1 MGAQTPMAQ
10 LLHNEFPPDSL
21 EAKDLKHLLH
31 PTTNLARHQ
40 QEGPTVHARAEGVY
54 LWDNQGNQYLEGL
67 AGLWCTAL
75 GYGEPELARVA
86 EEQMRRLCYSQLFA
100 GKTNEPSVLL
110 AEKLMAMLPFNVGRV
125 FFGVSGSDANDTQ
138 VKLMWYYHNLIG
150 KPEKK
155 KIISRRGGYHG
166 VTVASGSLTG
176 LAPFH
181 KQFDLPIPGI
191 LHTANPHFYR
201 HGREG
206 ETEAAFSTRLA
217 NELEDLIVA
226 EGAETIAAFIAEPVM
241 GAGGVIVPPTGYYEK
256 VQAVL
261 AKHRVLFIDDE
272 VICGFGRTGAPFGAQ
287 TMGIEPTTISMA
299 KALSSAYQPISAVAL
314 PEWMHDAFAAA
325 SEELGNFGHGFTY
338 SGHPVCA
345 AVALRNLELMEER
358 DVLNHAARV
367 GEAFQARLTALA
379 DQPLVGEARGKGLIG
394 AVELVAN
401 KETRQPFDAAL
412 GIGAYCME
420 RAQAHGLIVRS
431 LGDSVA
437 FCPPLIIT
445 DKQVDELFGKFEK
458 ALADTLRHVQRVG

>member
-1 MGAQTPMAQ
+1 MPQ

-110 AEKLMAMLPFNVGRV
+110 AEKLKAMLPFNVGRV

-191 LHTANPHFYR
+191 LHTGNPHFYR

-206 ETEAAFSTRLA
+206 ETEAAFATRRA

-226 EGAETIAAFIAEPVM
+226 EGPETIAAFIAEPVL
-241 GAGGVIVPPTGYYEK
+241 GAGGVIVPPAGYYEK

-261 AKHRVLFIDDE
+261 AKYGIHFIDDE

-367 GEAFQARLTALA
+367 GEAFQARLMALA
-379 DQPLVGEARGKGLIG
+379 DHPLVGEARGKGLIG

-401 KETRQPFDAAL
+401 KETREPFDAAL
-412 GIGAYCME
+412 GIGAHCME

-445 DKQVDELFGKFEK
+445 DKQVDELFGKFEQ
-458 ALADTLRHVQRVG
+458 ALADTLKHVQRVG